1 MLSRFLSR
9 FLKTFFK
16 LLYHQFAWS
25 YDWIADIVSI
35 GRWKTWVY
43 SIIPFLG
50 ENMILELGCG
60 PGHLQVA
67 HSSGEASMFGIDSS
81 QQMLNHAS
89 RNLSKSNLEKKL
101 VLGVAQELPFRD
113 NSFPIVVSTF
123 PSNYIFDPK
132 TLSQIWRILK
142 DDGQLIILPAAWI
155 TGSNLLDRLSS
166 WLFTVTG
173 ESPAENSDELENKFA
188 QQFANLSRAGFQV
201 QEELLDLEESQVL
214 VIHALKKRSI
224 G

>member
-1 MLSRFLSR
+1 
-9 FLKTFFK
+9 LKIFFK

-43 SIIPFLG
+43 SVIPFLG

-67 HSSGEASMFGIDSS
+67 HSSGDASMFGIDSS
-81 QQMLNHAS
+81 RQMLNQAS
-89 RNLSKSNLEKKL
+89 RNLSISNLEKKL

-123 PSNYIFDPK
+123 PSNYIFDPI
-132 TLSQIWRILK
+132 TLNQIWRILN

-155 TGSNLLDRLSS
+155 TGSNILDRFSS

-173 ESPAENSDELENKFA
+173 EAPSAKSDDLESKFA
-188 QQFANLSRAGFQV
+188 QPFEKLSQAGFQV
-201 QEELLDLEESQVL
+201 QYELIDLDSSQVL
-214 VIHALKKRSI
+214 VIHALKKNLVADDSTYLRVK
-224 G
+224 